1 MADDL
6 DGNVAAE
13 FGVVGT
19 IDLAHPAFAQRCDDL
34 IDAEPGAHSMD
45 MKWRLADYI
54 GGVRLQGP
62 EDSP

>member
-19 IDLAHPAFAQRCDDL
+19 VDLAHPAFAQRCDDL
-34 IDAEPGAHSMD
+34 IDAEPAARFDGHFEREA
-45 MKWRLADYI
+45 
-54 GGVRLQGP
+54 GGL
-62 EDSP
+62 